1 MTALD
6 GSYVSDNL
14 GDIAYRAFLHAEMA
28 GIPLLIGLVLA
39 LPLGWLARRNQPIR
53 LTLLTGSGL
62 LYTVPSLALFVI
74 MPLILGTPILAGWN
88 VVASMTLYTLALLVR
103 TVVDGLDAVP
113 DEVRQA
119 AVAMGYPPLKRFWSV
134 ELPLAVPVIGAGLRV
149 AAVSN
154 VSIVSV
160 AALLG
165 IPQLGSYLTSGY
177 NRTYWTEIWVGI
189 VAILLLAL
197 VFDLLIQGV
206 TRALTGWQRVG
217 AEA

>member
-1 MTALD
+1 MTAFD
-6 GSYVSDNL
+6 VSYVSDNA
-14 GDIAYRAFLHAEMA
+14 GDIAYRTFLHAEMA
-28 GIPLLIGLVLA
+28 GIPLVLGLLLA
-39 LPLGWLARRNQPIR
+39 LPLGWLARRNQVVR
-53 LTLLTGSGL
+53 LVLLTGSGL
-62 LYTVPSLALFVI
+62 LYTIPSLALFVV

-88 VVASMTLYTLALLVR
+88 VVAAMTLYTLALLVR

-113 DEVRQA
+113 EEVRQA

-165 IPQLGSYLTSGY
+165 IPQLGIYLTSGY
-177 NRTYWTEIWVGI
+177 NRTYWTEIWVGV

-197 VFDLLIQGV
+197 VFDLIIQAG
-206 TRALTGWQRVG
+206 TRSLTRWQRVG
-217 AEA
+217 ATS

>member
-1 MTALD
+1 MTTLD
-6 GSYVSDNL
+6 TGYVADNA
-14 GDIAYRAFLHAEMA
+14 GDIAYRMFLHAEMA
-28 GIPLLIGLVLA
+28 GIPLILGLAIA
-39 LPLGWLARRNQPIR
+39 LPLGWLARRNRVTR
-53 LTLLTGSGL
+53 LVLLTGSGL
-62 LYTVPSLALFVI
+62 LYTIPSLALFVV

-88 VVASMTLYTLALLVR
+88 VVAAMTLYTLALLVR

-113 DEVRQA
+113 DDVRQA
-119 AVAMGYPPLKRFWSV
+119 AVAMGYPPLKRFVSV
-134 ELPLAVPVIGAGLRV
+134 ELPLAVPVIAAGLRV

-165 IPQLGSYLTSGY
+165 IPQLGIYLTNGY

-197 VFDLLIQGV
+197 VFDLVIQAV
-206 TRALTGWQRVG
+206 SRSLTRWQRVG
-217 AEA
+217 AAT